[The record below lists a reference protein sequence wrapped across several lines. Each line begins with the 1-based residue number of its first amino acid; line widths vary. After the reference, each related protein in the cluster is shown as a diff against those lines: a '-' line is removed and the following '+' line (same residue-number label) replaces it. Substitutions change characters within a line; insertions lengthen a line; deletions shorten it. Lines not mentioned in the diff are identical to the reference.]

1 MTDMFEVMMAA
12 KQAGGSGESRKT
24 AALAEL
30 VDSGAKNV
38 LPNIEMSRT
47 ISGVKFTINADGSVS
62 LNGTAQNDITSFCIA
77 SERKAMTGNMT
88 LSGCPANGGDSKYK
102 LELLNGGNT
111 GTVFASDH
119 GSGADVDWSECT
131 AGYYTARIYI
141 GAGQNVDGL
150 VFRPMLCTK
159 AAWDISAAYV
169 PYGMANSELTS
180 AAVKSDAVLSEM
192 VDRSPKN
199 KAKENQISFTGNSKS
214 IEVESISGKIV
225 LSWSDLTT
233 TDTDHDMSHFVVRY
247 GDGTNSGDIFVERRG
262 GNVEVDTGTKTVSA
276 ITAYPAMSATAGAG
290 DSMTIS
296 DFMVCSKADWD
307 ISQSYQP
314 YRPNTVDAV
323 FGPGTEIIGT
333 DAEHQDLDNYTSL
346 GVYFCRNSTNAGYVD
361 NKPVGGS
368 GFRLTVE
375 NISGTNTFRQTFIKP
390 TDPSKIYVR
399 HYSTSAWSAWYVFEG
414 TQETQ

>member
-1 MTDMFEVMMAA
+1 MADEIYRMEDLYAEDIADNINEVRTARGVYDSLGERLDGIESGSFTPTPEQQAA
-12 KQAGGSGESRKT
+12 LDSGITADIVAADT
-24 AALAEL
+24 AAL
-30 VDSGAKNV
+30 
-38 LPNIEMSRT
+38 IES
-47 ISGVKFTINADGSVS
+47 
-62 LNGTAQNDITSFCIA
+62 
-77 SERKAMTGNMT
+77 
-88 LSGCPANGGDSKYK
+88 
-102 LELLNGGNT
+102 
-111 GTVFASDH
+111 
-119 GSGADVDWSECT
+119 
-131 AGYYTARIYI
+131 
-141 GAGQNVDGL
+141 
-150 VFRPMLCTK
+150 
-159 AAWDISAAYV
+159 
-169 PYGMANSELTS
+169 
-180 AAVKSDAVLSEM
+180 
-192 VDRSPKN
+192 VDRSQKN

-333 DAEHQDLDNYTSL
+333 DAEHQDLDNYTGL

-399 HYSTSAWSAWYVFEG
+399 HYSTSTWSAWYVFEG
-414 TQETQ
+414 TSVT